1 MVAVENVPEHTAAQA
16 AKWLTRNPVPS
27 GSARTV
33 GELDR
38 QIASERD
45 GWK

>member
-1 MVAVENVPEHTAAQA
+1 MVAAENTSEHSAVHAAE
-16 AKWLTRNPVPS
+16 WLTSNPVPT
-27 GSARTV
+27 GAARTA

-45 GWK
+45 GWE